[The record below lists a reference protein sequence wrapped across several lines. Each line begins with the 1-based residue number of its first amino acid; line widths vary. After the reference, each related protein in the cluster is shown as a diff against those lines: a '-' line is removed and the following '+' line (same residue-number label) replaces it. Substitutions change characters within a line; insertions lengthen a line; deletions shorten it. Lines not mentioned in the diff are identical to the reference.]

1 MAFGLRTEL
10 FVKPGSFDHRR
21 EKIEQNTT
29 NKASNVVHGLEQS
42 LFLSLSLVELGV
54 RGFRMKAPKSVSS
67 CLGVKVQNT
76 PLLGDKK
83 VG

>member
-1 MAFGLRTEL
+1 MQLKRLMAFGLRTEL

-42 LFLSLSLVELGV
+42 LFLSLSGRAGRWVLGV
-54 RGFRMKAPKSVSS
+54 FG
-67 CLGVKVQNT
+67 
-76 PLLGDKK
+76 
-83 VG
+83 